1 MTESSTE
8 SALARWKAPECP
20 FEVEYSARVLDDIRL
35 AVVDA
40 FFSLPRGGA
49 EIGGILLGHLEGSR
63 ITITDYEALDCEHA
77 MGPSFSL
84 SQRDLTRMALLV
96 EGAKQNG
103 RDRQPV
109 GWYHSHTRSGI
120 FLSDADQDIHNRF
133 FPEPWQLALVV
144 KPHTFDPTTAGF
156 FFRERDG
163 SIRGSASYQ
172 DFTLEALPVRPAPV
186 ADVPPP
192 PPPTPQPLRRAPEPQ
207 GPVLTIKPEL
217 PPEPPPPPRP
227 AATGQPTPPVA
238 KTSVQPEAVP
248 KSEPK
253 PVGAKPELKPESKP
267 ELKLEPKPEAKL
279 EVQTEAK
286 QDVSTSPKFEP
297 KLEPKPALKY
307 ELKPEP
313 KPVPRPVSRPVAP
326 PAAVTAPPVSYG
338 RPRPPEKPDL
348 FKAAVPSLKKDDTDA
363 PLDLPIPQFA
373 QIQPAS
379 WRWLKGAAA
388 VILGLA
394 IGATAYQTRSH
405 WLPQTIAKVRP
416 ALPREPV
423 PFLALNTSDDNGQ
436 LHIRWDRNSPA
447 VQKGLGAV
455 LEIKDGGPLPRYVH
469 LDPVQLK
476 AGTFAYARESERVDV
491 TLTVDERRGS
501 QVKEVASFLGKL
513 PEKKPVEAADD
524 PKVRETLAVQAAQT
538 AKLQQDLDSQAA
550 KTKKLE
556 KDLKDVREQFLKEQR
571 RRMASQLPDAGK

>member
-1 MTESSTE
+1 MIESSTE
-8 SALARWKAPECP
+8 TAVARWRAPECAY
-20 FEVEYSARVLDDIRL
+20 EVEYSTRALDDIRL

-49 EIGGILLGHLEGSR
+49 EIGGVLLGYREGNR
-63 ITITDYEALDCEHA
+63 VVINDYEALDCEHA
-77 MGPSFSL
+77 MGPSFTL
-84 SQRDLTRMALLV
+84 SQRDLTRLALLV
-96 EGAKQNG
+96 EGAKQNS

-133 FPEPWQLALVV
+133 FQEPWQLALVV

-163 SIRGSASYQ
+163 SIRGGASYQ
-172 DFTLEALPVRPAPV
+172 EFTLEALPMRPVPV
-186 ADVPPP
+186 GDAPPP
-192 PPPTPQPLRRAPEPQ
+192 PMPQPLRRVPEPQ
-207 GPVLTIKPEL
+207 GPVLTIKPESTA
-217 PPEPPPPPRP
+217 EPPPQPRP
-227 AATGQPTPPVA
+227 AVAEPPKPPAA
-238 KTSVQPEAVP
+238 KTAVQAAPLPEPKPEANPEP

-253 PVGAKPELKPESKP
+253 AEVKASPKPELKPEP
-267 ELKLEPKPEAKL
+267 TPAPKP
-279 EVQTEAK
+279 
-286 QDVSTSPKFEP
+286 EP
-297 KLEPKPALKY
+297 KLEPKLAPKP
-307 ELKPEP
+307 EVRPEP

-326 PAAVTAPPVSYG
+326 PAAVTAPPVPY
-338 RPRPPEKPDL
+338 PRPSTPEKPDL
-348 FKAAVPSLKKDDTDA
+348 FKAAVPALKRDEADA

-373 QIQPAS
+373 QIQPTS

-388 VILGLA
+388 VVLGLG

-405 WLPQTIAKVRP
+405 WLPQAIAKVRP
-416 ALPREPV
+416 ALPREPA

-436 LHIRWDRNSPA
+436 LQIRWDRNSPA
-447 VQKGLGAV
+447 VRKGIGAV
-455 LEIKDGGPLPRYVH
+455 LEIKDSGPLPRYVH
-469 LDPVQLK
+469 LDPSQLQ
-476 AGTFAYARESERVDV
+476 AGTFAYSRESERVDV
-491 TLTVDERRGS
+491 TLTVDERRGP

-513 PEKKPVEAADD
+513 PEKKPVETADD
-524 PKVRETLAVQAAQT
+524 PKVRETLAAQAAQT
-538 AKLQQDLDSQAA
+538 AKLQKDLDFQAA